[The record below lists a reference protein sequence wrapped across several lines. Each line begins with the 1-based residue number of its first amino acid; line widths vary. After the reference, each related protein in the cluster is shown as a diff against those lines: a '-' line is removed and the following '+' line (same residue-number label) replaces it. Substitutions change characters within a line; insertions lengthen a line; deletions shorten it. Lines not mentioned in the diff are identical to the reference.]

1 MVLHVNYIWGKEEVE
16 KTFDDEAQQW
26 INRYMDAYLVVTR
39 QVAARI
45 KDSIAA
51 DTTNDQYQ
59 ILRLINAQKQCT
71 STYLAENFAVGKSS
85 ITAIINRL
93 ENAGIIERTRDEEDR
108 RQVYLS
114 MSEHGRTVYEAAEK
128 QVHEVVAPYLSQF
141 EVKDVEMFIMMF
153 EKLANLIQ
161 DDGGNN
167 S

>member
-1 MVLHVNYIWGKEEVE
+1 ME
-16 KTFDDEAQQW
+16 DDVQHW
-26 INRYMDAYLVVTR
+26 INRYMDAYLIVTR

-59 ILRLINAQKQCT
+59 ILRLIHAQNQCT
-71 STYLAENFAVGKSS
+71 STYLAESFCVGKSS

-93 ENAGIIERTRDEEDR
+93 VQAGIIERTRDENDR

-114 MSEHGRTVYEAAEK
+114 MTEHGKRVFESAET
-128 QVHEVVAPYLSQF
+128 QVHEVVSPYLLHF
-141 EVKDVEMFIMMF
+141 EEKDIEMFVMMF

-161 DDGGNN
+161 DDGGKNQ
-167 S
+167 

>member
-1 MVLHVNYIWGKEEVE
+1 MEDEV
-16 KTFDDEAQQW
+16 QHW
-26 INRYMDAYLVVTR
+26 INRYMDAYMMVTR

-59 ILRLINAQKQCT
+59 ILRLINAQEQCT
-71 STYLAENFAVGKSS
+71 STYLAETFCVGKSS

-93 ENAGIIERTRDEEDR
+93 VQAGIIERTRDENDR

-114 MSEHGRTVYEAAEK
+114 MSEHGKRVFEAAES
-128 QVHEVVAPYLSQF
+128 QVHEVVAPYLFHF
-141 EVKDVEMFIMMF
+141 EKKDIEVFIMMF

-161 DDGGNN
+161 NDNGGK
-167 S
+167 SQ

>member
-1 MVLHVNYIWGKEEVE
+1 MEDEV
-16 KTFDDEAQQW
+16 QHW
-26 INRYMDAYLVVTR
+26 INRYMDAYMMVTR

-59 ILRLINAQKQCT
+59 ILRLINAQEQCT
-71 STYLAENFAVGKSS
+71 STYLAETFCVGKSS

-93 ENAGIIERTRDEEDR
+93 VQAGIIERTRDENDR

-114 MSEHGRTVYEAAEK
+114 MSEHGKRVFEAAES
-128 QVHEVVAPYLSQF
+128 QVHEVVAPYLFHF
-141 EVKDVEMFIMMF
+141 EKKDIEMFIMMF

-161 DDGGNN
+161 NDNGGK
-167 S
+167 SQ

>member
-1 MVLHVNYIWGKEEVE
+1 MEDEV
-16 KTFDDEAQQW
+16 QHW
-26 INRYMDAYLVVTR
+26 INRYMDAYMMVTR

-59 ILRLINAQKQCT
+59 ILRLINAQEQCT
-71 STYLAENFAVGKSS
+71 STYLAETFCVGKSS

-93 ENAGIIERTRDEEDR
+93 VQAGIIVRTRDENDR

-114 MSEHGRTVYEAAEK
+114 MSEHGKRVFEAAES
-128 QVHEVVAPYLSQF
+128 QVHEVVAPYLFHF
-141 EVKDVEMFIMMF
+141 EKKDIEMFIMMF

-161 DDGGNN
+161 NDNGGK
-167 S
+167 SQ

>member
-1 MVLHVNYIWGKEEVE
+1 M
-16 KTFDDEAQQW
+16 DDEVQHW
-26 INRYMDAYLVVTR
+26 INRYMDAYLIVTR

-51 DTTNDQYQ
+51 DTTSDQYQ

-71 STYLAENFAVGKSS
+71 STYLAESFAVGKSS

-93 ENAGIIERTRDEEDR
+93 VQAGIIERTPDENDR

-114 MSEHGRTVYEAAEK
+114 MTDHGKKVFDAAEK
-128 QVHEVVAPYLSQF
+128 QVHEVVAPYLFHF
-141 EVKDVEMFIMMF
+141 EEKDIEMFVMMF

-161 DDGGNN
+161 DDGGKNL
-167 S
+167 